1 MTQAWQQRIRVT
13 AASAIL
19 AAGLFAQAAPA
30 TADEAVS
37 VRLKWLAQA
46 QFAGFYVAEAKGYY
60 AEEGIDITINPGGPN
75 LNAETLVASGADQF
89 AVAGS
94 MESVLASREKGLPI
108 LAIGMMLQHTPTA
121 YVAFADSGIVEPAD
135 FAGKRV
141 STFFS
146 GAHHMLYAI
155 LAENGITEDDVDVV
169 PQAVTMA
176 PFTDRQVDVAT
187 VMVFNELNVLR
198 SQGIDDINLI
208 HPWEHGVNVPTDA
221 LIVNETFMNDRPEVV
236 QGFLNASLRG
246 WKYAIENVEEAVDIV
261 MEAAPGLARDHQIAM
276 LKTYGELMLAG
287 RGADKGL
294 GYLDP
299 EFMEQAR
306 QLLVARNADG
316 ASIEVSSA
324 IEPSFWNAVPDAYK
338 KP

>member
-1 MTQAWQQRIRVT
+1 M
-13 AASAIL
+13 
-19 AAGLFAQAAPA
+19 
-30 TADEAVS
+30 
-37 VRLKWLAQA
+37 RLKWLAQA

-94 MESVLASREKGLPI
+94 MESVLASREKDLPI

-121 YVAFADSGIVEPAD
+121 YVAFADSGIDGPGD

-155 LAENGITEDDVDVV
+155 LAESGITEDDVDVV

-176 PFTDRQVDVAT
+176 PFIERQVDVAT
-187 VMVFNELNVLR
+187 VMVFNELNVLK
-198 SQGIDDINLI
+198 SQGVDDIVVI
-208 HPWEHGVNVPTDA
+208 HPWEHGINVPTDA
-221 LIVNETFMNDRPEVV
+221 LIVNEPFMNEKPEVV

-261 MEAAPGLARDHQIAM
+261 MEAAPGLDRDHQIAM
-276 LKTYGELMLAG
+276 LRSYGELMYAG
-287 RGADKGL
+287 RGAEQGL

-299 EFMEQAR
+299 EVLEQTR
-306 QLLVARNADG
+306 QLLISRKADG
-316 ASIEVSSA
+316 ASTEVSSA
-324 IEPSFWNAVPDAYK
+324 IEPRFWDAVPDSYK